1 MDRRGRFVGMVVFAL
16 GIAILIFVFI
26 IAYVMFESPVSYL
39 LPTANGKAPSAI
51 DLGTAVAWMA
61 VRIGLLFTMTIAG
74 SLIAS
79 KGIQLYLG
87 SRTVDS
93 KQSRSS

>member
-16 GIAILIFVFI
+16 GIAVLIFVFI
-26 IAYVMFESPVSYL
+26 IAYTMFKSPVSHL
-39 LPTANGKAPSAI
+39 LPTAGGKAPSAM
-51 DLGTAVAWMA
+51 DLGTAVAWVA
-61 VRIGLLFTMTIAG
+61 VRIGLLFIMTLAG

-87 SRTVDS
+87 SGTADS
-93 KQSRSS
+93 R